1 MKDLKDHQSS
11 AYLMCLFRLEWF
23 DNFGNHISGEG
34 SFTDE
39 QTYEVIAK
47 YIMNGIEVI
56 ERHTDRLTNE
66 DEKVHVIETLI
77 NGAYELSS
85 ELHYKKIK
93 SYN

>member
-1 MKDLKDHQSS
+1 
-11 AYLMCLFRLEWF
+11 
-23 DNFGNHISGEG
+23 
-34 SFTDE
+34 
-39 QTYEVIAK
+39 
-47 YIMNGIEVI
+47 MNGIEVI

-93 SYN
+93 NYN